1 MADHNS
7 ANQICTLSAADAVAL
22 LHKGDISPL
31 ELVEASAT
39 RIAETDPARRETVE
53 IRRLDLGVAVAAGH
67 AAGVLVGHQDQEV
80 HGLGRWHGHSFLLPV
95 RESGLRGRPAPTCAP
110 VRTPAGVTGD

>member
-39 RIAETDPARRETVE
+39 RIAETDPALNALPTLC
-53 IRRLDLGVAVAAGH
+53 LDRARAHAERIIKDGQKRDDPAWLG
-67 AAGVLVGHQDQEV
+67 
-80 HGLGRWHGHSFLLPV
+80 
-95 RESGLRGRPAPTCAP
+95 
-110 VRTPAGVTGD
+110 